1 MHEEVQKDA
10 KGADVKD
17 KNGKVV
23 KVVKNGPKD
32 FDAAKTDKAMEWWQT
47 AFSKSG
53 DRTCFKAE
61 NISSAAA
68 KTAKCENLQAGYTGK
83 GSVE

>member
-23 KVVKNGPKD
+23 KIVKNGPKD

-47 AFSKSG
+47 AFSKSA

-68 KTAKCENLQAGYTGK
+68 KTAKCENQQAGDTGK
-83 GSVE
+83 GAME

>member
-1 MHEEVQKDA
+1 MHEEVKKDA

-17 KNGKVV
+17 INGKLV
-23 KVVKNGPKD
+23 KIVKNGPKD

-47 AFSKSG
+47 AFSKSA

-61 NISSAAA
+61 NTSANAATAA
-68 KTAKCENLQAGYTGK
+68 KCGNIKVGDTGK
-83 GSVE
+83 GAME

>member
-1 MHEEVQKDA
+1 MHEEVKKDA

-17 KNGKVV
+17 INGKLV
-23 KVVKNGPKD
+23 KIVKNGPKD

-47 AFSKSG
+47 AFSKSA

-61 NISSAAA
+61 NTSSTAAT
-68 KTAKCENLQAGYTGK
+68 TAKCGNTVVNDTGN
-83 GSVE
+83 GAME